1 MEHILLESSRDG
13 AIVTLTLNRP
23 AVRNAFNSTT
33 ITELQRAFLKLGQDP
48 RVRFVVLTG
57 AGQMFCGGADI
68 NWMRASRDFTLDKN
82 RRDAAAMAAMY
93 RTLARLPKVT
103 LARVNGPCY
112 GGGVGLVAACDLAI
126 AVDTASFAFSEVNL
140 GIIPAV
146 IAPHVMAKLG
156 YARTLEYF
164 LRGTPLDARKALEYG
179 LLSEVVT
186 SEGLDEAVAQQLREL
201 RTSAPTACTEVKAL
215 LRQLPWT
222 PPDRVDDLTV
232 GIISRLRSGPEGQEG
247 LSAFI
252 EKRKPQWALA
262 GEEDDPAPAPEGS

>member
-1 MEHILLESSRDG
+1 MDHILLETSPDG
-13 AIVTLTLNRP
+13 TIATLTLNRP

-33 ITELQRAFLKLGQDP
+33 ITELQRAFLDLGQDP
-48 RVRFVVLTG
+48 EVRFVVITG
-57 AGQMFCGGADI
+57 AGKMFCGGADI

-82 RRDAAAMAAMY
+82 RRDAAAMATMY
-93 RTLARLPKVT
+93 RTLARLPKIT

-126 AVDTASFAFSEVNL
+126 AVDSASFAFSEVNL

-164 LRGTPLDARKALEYG
+164 LRGTPLNAHKALEYG
-179 LLSEVVT
+179 LLTKVVE
-186 SEGLDEAVAQQLREL
+186 SDGLDEAIAGQLKEL
-201 RTSAPTACTEVKAL
+201 RTSAPLACTEVKAL

-222 PPDRVDDLTV
+222 PPERVDDLTV

-252 EKRKPQWALA
+252 EKRKPEWARIEEA
-262 GEEDDPAPAPEGS
+262 GSQAPEGS